1 MIDVLRRRPMV
12 AARGWLGGSSLTTW
26 LRRPAARA
34 AAIWV
39 AVYCAV
45 WSSGQG
51 FSTNFLKY
59 GWQIVPWPTLRSHP
73 ISSVWYLHIQPPVW
87 NLVLGSLGRWSP
99 ATTAVTLQLLSVG
112 LGAVLAGTL
121 ASLLVRIDVSR
132 RAAVVIALIATV
144 NPPVLRLAFDAQYE
158 LFVAVLLAVLLWAIA
173 APPST
178 NAAHR
183 LMVIS
188 VAATTVVLTRSLYQL
203 PWLLLLLVPIA
214 HAARRRVS
222 LRVLAAFFALPL
234 LTIGGWTI
242 KNEVLFGEAT
252 LTTWSGMNQLKSISP
267 AFSSAELERLAAEG
281 RISAI
286 AVVGPF
292 QPYANY
298 AGVVSPCTP
307 AHRDPSVALP
317 QSSEPSRGL
326 DGRDFYTP
334 NFNHECYIPIYNI
347 AGDDATYLSTHYP
360 GRWIHARLWS
370 ARVWFSSG
378 TINERSDSVLLRGLD
393 DMYDVARV
401 DLPAPSVSTRGWQ
414 ADAFLVTLG
423 EDDVSWV
430 IVGFTVIILA
440 AGCRHLIRR
449 VRRRVGGGRANVV
462 IVAAFILA
470 WTFAVGVAGELG
482 EQARFRTMTDPFVV
496 ALGLVLAR
504 SVFLF
509 VRDRWVSRTRA
520 G

>member
-1 MIDVLRRRPMV
+1 MIDVLRRRPLV
-12 AARGWLGGSSLTTW
+12 AVRGLLGRSSAPTW
-26 LRRPAARA
+26 LARPAARGA
-34 AAIWV
+34 AFWIAIYV
-39 AVYCAV
+39 AV
-45 WSSGQG
+45 WSTGQG

-73 ISSVWYLHIQPPVW
+73 FSSVWYLHIQPPLW
-87 NLVLGSLGRWSP
+87 NFILGSLGRWSP
-99 ATTAVTLQLLSVG
+99 APIAVTLQAASVG

-121 ASLLVRIDVSR
+121 ASLLVRIDVSQ
-132 RAAVVIALIATV
+132 RAAVVVALIATV

-158 LFVAVLLAVLLWAIA
+158 LFVSVLLAVLLWAVA
-173 APPST
+173 APATTKP
-178 NAAHR
+178 AHR
-183 LMVIS
+183 LMIIS
-188 VAATTVVLTRSLYQL
+188 VAATMVVLTRSLYQL

-222 LRVLAAFFALPL
+222 LRVLGAFFAVPL
-234 LTIGGWTI
+234 LTIGAWTV

-252 LTTWSGMNQLKSISP
+252 LTTWSGMNQLKSVSP
-267 AFSSAELERLAAEG
+267 TFSIAELHRLATEG
-281 RISAI
+281 KISEV

-292 QPYANY
+292 QPYGNY
-298 AGVVSPCTP
+298 AGAVSPCSP
-307 AHRDPSVALP
+307 AHDDPAVALP
-317 QSSEPSRGL
+317 QSTEPARGL

-334 NFNHECYIPIYNI
+334 NFNDECYIPIYNI

-360 GRWIHARLWS
+360 GRWFHARLWS

-378 TINERSDSVLLRGLD
+378 TINERSDSVVLRVLD
-393 DMYDVARV
+393 SVYDVARI

-423 EDDVSWV
+423 DDDVSWG
-430 IVGFTVIILA
+430 IVALSVLILA

-449 VRRRVGGGRANVV
+449 ARRRGGGGRPNVM

-470 WTFAVGVAGELG
+470 WTFAIGVAGELG

-496 ALGLVLAR
+496 ALGTVLAR
-504 SVFLF
+504 SACLF
-509 VRDRWVSRTRA
+509 MRDRWVNRASRA
-520 G
+520 